1 MGVTMVRIFGGGK
14 LYRLKGRKDGK
25 WEVLEEY
32 ESYMKPSDIREDL
45 QDYINEGY
53 DYLIMEECN
62 EDGSHC
68 RKRWAKKVKPK
79 KQEEDISELTKRL
92 QEYNKLKEEV
102 KKILGIEEPKPDD
115 LVATIIYYRSLILQL
130 FKSLGIPENV
140 AEKILSGKIDE
151 LRGGGSGRFSDLK
164 ELFDLL
170 RELRGLNIPFMPRQ
184 PQQYPYPPMPYP
196 YPYAPP
202 PYPYYQPQVYP
213 PAQPQVPVQENTSSM
228 PMNTGKP
235 LMPSEM
241 PKDVQELASKVVE
254 EAIKQTQEAL
264 TPPCAKGKCEEE
276 E

>member
-1 MGVTMVRIFGGGK
+1 MVRIFGGGK
-14 LYRLKGRKDGK
+14 IYRLKGRKDGK

-79 KQEEDISELTKRL
+79 KNEQDINIITKKL
-92 QEYNKLKEEV
+92 EEYNRFKEEV

-130 FKSLGIPENV
+130 FKSLGIPEDV
-140 AEKILSGKIDE
+140 AEKILSGKLDE
-151 LRGGGSGRFSDLK
+151 IKGGSSGKLGEIR

-170 RELRGLNIPFMPRQ
+170 RELRGLNLPFMPRQ
-184 PQQYPYPPMPYP
+184 TYPQMPYQMPYP

-202 PYPYYQPQVYP
+202 PYPYYQPQVP
-213 PAQPQVPVQENTSSM
+213 MGQNTTNQQTISG
-228 PMNTGKP
+228 NP
-235 LMPSEM
+235 LFPKEM
-241 PKDVQELASKVVE
+241 PKDVQELASKAVE
-254 EAIKQTQEAL
+254 EAIKKTQEAL